1 MITKEE
7 LETLVNGIKDKMDE
21 TSSALASEDFLSVI
35 SNYTLALDTINELNE
50 KLDRITQDKEELLK
64 ANGKL
69 FQKIGFDK
77 EEEKE
82 ETKKNDEDEIK
93 IEDII
98 DEKGDFKD
106 E

>member
-1 MITKEE
+1 MITREE
-7 LETLVNGIKDKMDE
+7 LETLINKIKESMDE
-21 TSSALASEDFLSVI
+21 TASALASEDLLTIV
-35 SNYTLALDTINELNE
+35 SNYNTALEEITSLNE
-50 KLDRITQDKEELLK
+50 KLNSALSDKEELLK

-69 FQKIGFDK
+69 FQKIGFDEPKK

-82 ETKKNDEDEIK
+82 SEMDEIK

-98 DEKGDFKD
+98 DEKGDFIN

>member
-7 LETLVNGIKDKMDE
+7 LETLINKIKESMDE
-21 TSSALASEDFLSVI
+21 TASALASEDLLTIV
-35 SNYTLALDTINELNE
+35 SNYSTALDEITSLNE
-50 KLDRITQDKEELLK
+50 KLNSALADKEELLK

-69 FQKIGFDK
+69 FQKIGFDEPKK
-77 EEEKE
+77 EESKE
-82 ETKKNDEDEIK
+82 DDEEEIK

-98 DEKGDFKD
+98 DEKGDFIN

>member
-50 KLDRITQDKEELLK
+50 KLDKITQDKEELLK

-82 ETKKNDEDEIK
+82 ETKKDDEDEIK

>member
-50 KLDRITQDKEELLK
+50 KLDKITQDKEELLK

-77 EEEKE
+77 EEKE
-82 ETKKNDEDEIK
+82 ETKKDAEDEIK

-98 DEKGDFKD
+98 SEKGDFKD

>member
-7 LETLVNGIKDKMDE
+7 LETLINKIKESMDE
-21 TSSALASEDFLSVI
+21 TASALASEDLLTIV
-35 SNYTLALDTINELNE
+35 SNYNTALEEITSLNE
-50 KLDRITQDKEELLK
+50 KLNSALADKEELLK

-69 FQKIGFDK
+69 FQKIGFDDPKK
-77 EEEKE
+77 EESKE
-82 ETKKNDEDEIK
+82 DSEEEIK

-98 DEKGDFKD
+98 DEKGDFIN

>member
-82 ETKKNDEDEIK
+82 ETKKDDEDEIK

>member
-7 LETLVNGIKDKMDE
+7 LETLINKIKESMDE
-21 TSSALASEDFLSVI
+21 TASALASEDLLTIV
-35 SNYTLALDTINELNE
+35 SNYNTALEEITSLNKKLNSALA
-50 KLDRITQDKEELLK
+50 DKEELLK

-69 FQKIGFDK
+69 FQKIGFDDPKK
-77 EEEKE
+77 EESKE
-82 ETKKNDEDEIK
+82 DSEEEIK

-98 DEKGDFKD
+98 DEKGDFIN

>member
-7 LETLVNGIKDKMDE
+7 LETLINKIKESMDE
-21 TSSALASEDFLSVI
+21 TASALASEDLLTIV
-35 SNYTLALDTINELNE
+35 SNYNTALEEITSLNE
-50 KLDRITQDKEELLK
+50 KLNSALADKEELLK

-69 FQKIGFDK
+69 FQKIGFDEPKK
-77 EEEKE
+77 EESKE
-82 ETKKNDEDEIK
+82 DGEEEIK

-98 DEKGDFKD
+98 DEKGDFIN

>member
-7 LETLVNGIKDKMDE
+7 LETLINKIKESMDE
-21 TSSALASEDFLSVI
+21 TASALASEDLLTIV
-35 SNYTLALDTINELNE
+35 SNYSTALDEITSLNE
-50 KLDRITQDKEELLK
+50 KLNSALADKEELLK

-69 FQKIGFDK
+69 FQKIGFDEPKK
-77 EEEKE
+77 EEPKE
-82 ETKKNDEDEIK
+82 DGEEEIK

-98 DEKGDFKD
+98 DEKGDFIN